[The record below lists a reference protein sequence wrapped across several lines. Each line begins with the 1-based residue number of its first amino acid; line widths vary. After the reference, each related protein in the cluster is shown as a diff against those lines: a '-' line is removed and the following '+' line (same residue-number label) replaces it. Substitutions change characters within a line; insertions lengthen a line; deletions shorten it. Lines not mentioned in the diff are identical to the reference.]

1 MMKKHSKYNFT
12 LLFFAGYL
20 LLMSSLIFCAVSY
33 EGGKKS
39 SNSKNEVS
47 AAFST
52 EMKKYEEKKVQKE
65 IINKD
70 KWKPSNA
77 FIITAISIASVLDV
91 VIILIWA
98 WSSNRK
104 ETENRGLDKW
114 TEKKWFWN
122 LVALGIIQPENGRLV
137 LKWKNL
143 ILFIALMV
151 ALKFYIL
158 KKLETRES
166 TLQLW
171 GV

>member
-1 MMKKHSKYNFT
+1 MMKKHSKYTFT

-20 LLMSSLIFCAVSY
+20 LLMSSLIFFAVSY

-39 SNSKNEVS
+39 SNSRNEVAS
-47 AAFST
+47 AFNM

-65 IINKD
+65 IKNKD

-77 FIITAISIASVLDV
+77 FIITSITIASVLDV

-98 WSSNRK
+98 WHSNRR
-104 ETENRGLDKW
+104 ETENRGLNKW
-114 TEKKWFWN
+114 AEKKWFWN
-122 LVALGIIQPENGRLV
+122 LVAMGIIQPENGRLV

-151 ALKFYIL
+151 ALKFYIS
-158 KKLETRES
+158 KKLESRES
-166 TLQLW
+166 AWQLL
-171 GV
+171 GI